1 MTDDTAAFAIKGNGG
16 DGILMGQRATTPYA
30 AWIAAGYLPNIGTSH
45 NYPLALQPHG
55 GNVGIGTTAPA
66 QLLHIKSA
74 APDIRIEDSDGGYV
88 DLNAP
93 GGSLELRA
101 DQGNAVGSSKISFW
115 VDATERML
123 IDSSGALVLN
133 NSGGDAQMYF
143 GGTSGTS
150 RMYLARSG
158 LDSLLF
164 NVSNGNL
171 RFGTNNTE
179 RMRIDASGNIGF
191 GVTPNANWSS
201 SYRAIDAFGGATFQ
215 FEANSTRQGQNFYG
229 YPWKYKATR
238 TASSIAHTSGGDIS
252 FQVAPSG
259 TADSA
264 ITWSQAML
272 IKNGGNV
279 GIGVQS
285 PFSRLQSGGHTFSG
299 GHGMYADG
307 RVGISNHGELTGMML
322 ASTYN
327 DAAHPEYGL
336 VFVQGPTTS
345 NYNVWSISPDGPAK
359 GDSLNF
365 HYQAQST
372 NIHSPGNVKVTF
384 DGNGNVGIG
393 ETVPQSKLHVKSGD
407 SGGTVYNAG
416 YTPLVLEN
424 SNHGGLQILTPNNKN
439 GLIYFGDN
447 DNAVSGRIEYLHAN
461 DDMIFVTAGN
471 QKASVTAGGSLMMT
485 PAGMSSHNGAVYIIG
500 SVSNYSTAN
509 GRYIHVQL
517 STLVNHMF
525 HIFVEGYTYTTGTRH
540 GRCSGYVYNYAGG
553 NNSATGAGSQPGV
566 YDGRVSGDIVAMYS
580 NQNNARI
587 ELVLDTGNTG
597 TGNRWG
603 SFSIYGG
610 ADHIVAYT
618 PIEVVQYTT
627 SSAANVRQFSS

>member
-327 DAAHPEYGL
+327 DTAHPEYGL

-345 NYNVWSISPDGPAK
+345 SYNVWSISPDGPAK
-359 GDSLNF
+359 GNGLNF
-365 HYQAQST
+365 HYGNGVT
-372 NIHSPGNVKVTF
+372 NIHSPSYAKITF
-384 DGNGNVGIG
+384 KGDGKVGIG
-393 ETVPQSKLHVKSGD
+393 TTSPTQKLEVN
-407 SGGTVYNAG
+407 GGIKFNQNSAGHGLNVVSYQTFNNSNTYNACGSVYYAMFIINFYHNNGHSQCFFVSNGGGGVG
-416 YTPLVLEN
+416 YNFTGIVPGNTSLITGTGINTSFTTIGSSPN
-424 SNHGGLQILTPNNKN
+424 SFTINI
-439 GLIYFGDN
+439 
-447 DNAVSGRIEYLHAN
+447 
-461 DDMIFVTAGN
+461 
-471 QKASVTAGGSLMMT
+471 TAGG
-485 PAGMSSHNGAVYIIG
+485 GALSVKRTSGTG
-500 SVSNYSTAN
+500 SFGVSV
-509 GRYIHVQL
+509 HKL
-517 STLVNHMF
+517 
-525 HIFVEGYTYTTGTRH
+525 
-540 GRCSGYVYNYAGG
+540 AGG
-553 NNSATGAGSQPGV
+553 
-566 YDGRVSGDIVAMYS
+566 
-580 NQNNARI
+580 
-587 ELVLDTGNTG
+587 
-597 TGNRWG
+597 
-603 SFSIYGG
+603 
-610 ADHIVAYT
+610 
-618 PIEVVQYTT
+618 
-627 SSAANVRQFSS
+627 